1 MASNANEDG
10 RTRDDA
16 RNKGEA
22 MVPDTGR
29 FAEEWIRAWNSHD
42 LDKILDHYSDD
53 FEITSPMIR
62 TVLGVESG
70 TLRGKKSIRKYWQ
83 AALQKVPD
91 LKFEL
96 IDAAICTGSIALSY
110 RSVMNKRAIEVMFFD
125 EAGKVVR
132 AVAHYTEAAGTRKG

>member
-1 MASNANEDG
+1 MTTDNA
-10 RTRDDA
+10 RS
-16 RNKGEA
+16 KGEA

-29 FAEEWIRAWNSHD
+29 FAEEWITAWNSHD
-42 LDKILDHYSDD
+42 LDKILDHYGDD
-53 FEITSPMIR
+53 CEITSPMIR

-70 TLRGKKSIRKYWQ
+70 TLRGKRSIGKYWQ

-96 IDAAICTGSIALSY
+96 IDAAKSTGSIALFY
-110 RSVMNKRAIEVMFFD
+110 RSVMNKRAMEVMFFD

-132 AVAHYTEAAGTRKG
+132 AVAHYTESAGNRKG